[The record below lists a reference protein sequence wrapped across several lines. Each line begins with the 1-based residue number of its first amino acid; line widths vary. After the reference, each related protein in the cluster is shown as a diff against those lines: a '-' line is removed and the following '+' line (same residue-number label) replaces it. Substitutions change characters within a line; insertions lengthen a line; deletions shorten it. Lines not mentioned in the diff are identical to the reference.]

1 MARPRRRQGALD
13 PKARRTTRRNGDNL
27 GKAVAAVAVIG
38 VILAFMRN
46 RAAGPCRTRM
56 EAPPGSLGGRTAI
69 VTGANSGIGVETAR
83 GLARLGAHVVLACRT
98 VAKGEATIAALD
110 RDDPGL
116 AKNMSALALDLS
128 SLASVRAFAA
138 AFARDADADGGDAP
152 RGPRRLDVLAMNA
165 GVMGVPQARRTSDG
179 FESHMG
185 INHLGH
191 FLLALK
197 LLPHLQAGARA
208 TGDARVVTVSSD
220 FHHFGELDLADLMK
234 DRPGAYTPL
243 KGYCASK
250 LANVLFAAELQRR
263 LDGAAGG
270 AGAGVTST
278 SLHPGGIITG
288 ITRNWFPSW
297 LNPAIRVLCL
307 PFLKTLEEGAAT
319 TVHAAAAPSL
329 KGVGGVFLA
338 DCGATPPSAAA
349 QDAGLARELWAASEK
364 LTGGAITVVDG
375 RFV

>member
-1 MARPRRRQGALD
+1 MGNMAAI
-13 PKARRTTRRNGDNL
+13 
-27 GKAVAAVAVIG
+27 VAVLGI
-38 VILAFMRN
+38 VLVFMRQ

-110 RDDPGL
+110 QDDPGI
-116 AKNMSALALDLS
+116 AKNMTALALDLS
-128 SLASVRAFAA
+128 DLASVRAFAA
-138 AFARDADADGGDAP
+138 AFADGDP
-152 RGPRRLDVLAMNA
+152 RRRLDVLVGNA
-165 GVMGVPQARRTSDG
+165 GVMGVPQSRRTADG
-179 FESHMG
+179 FESHLG

-191 FLLALK
+191 FLLATLM
-197 LLPHLQAGARA
+197 LPHLEAAAAR

-220 FHHFGELDLADLMK
+220 FHHFGELDLDDLMK
-234 DRPGAYTPL
+234 DRPGAYSPL

-250 LANVLFAAELQRR
+250 LANVLFASELQRR
-263 LDGAAGG
+263 LDAAGAAG
-270 AGAGVTST
+270 AGITST

-288 ITRNWFPSW
+288 ITRNWFPSF
-297 LNPAIRVLCL
+297 LNPVIRVLCL

-319 TVHAAAAPSL
+319 TIHAAAAPSL
-329 KGVGGVFLA
+329 KGVGGAFLA

-349 QDAGLARELWAASEK
+349 QDAELARGLWEASEK

-375 RFV
+375 HF

>member
-1 MARPRRRQGALD
+1 MARPRRRD
-13 PKARRTTRRNGDNL
+13 RTTRKNADAL
-27 GKAVAAVAVIG
+27 GKTVAIVAIVGI
-38 VILAFMRN
+38 VLAFMRN
-46 RAAGPCRTRM
+46 RAAGPCRHRL

-110 RDDPGL
+110 QDDPGI
-116 AKNMSALALDLS
+116 AANMSALALDLS
-128 SLASVRAFAA
+128 DLASVRGFAA
-138 AFARDADADGGDAP
+138 AFAKGDP
-152 RGPRRLDVLAMNA
+152 RRRLDVLVGNA
-165 GVMGVPQARRTSDG
+165 GVMGVPKSRRTSDG
-179 FESHMG
+179 FESHFG
-185 INHLGH
+185 VNHLGH
-191 FLLALK
+191 FLLAALM
-197 LLPHLQAGARA
+197 LPHLGAAAAR

-220 FHHFGELDLADLMK
+220 FHHFGELDLDDLMK
-234 DRPGAYTPL
+234 DRPGAYSPL

-250 LANVLFAAELQRR
+250 LANVLFASELQRR
-263 LDGAAGG
+263 LDAAGA

-319 TVHAAAAPSL
+319 TIHAAAAPSL
-329 KGVGGVFLA
+329 KGVGGAFLA

-349 QDAGLARELWAASEK
+349 QDAELARKLWDASEK
-364 LTGGAITVVDG
+364 LTGGGAMNVVD
-375 RFV
+375 RHFA